1 MDKKII
7 AAIAVVAIIAVVV
20 IVVNPFKPPE
30 PVQPDENA
38 TLEDENIGP
47 GPLDVL
53 TPEELAAHDEQLQQ
67 SDPVRYNAL
76 QQGNIG
82 ICEQEKDASEIGWC
96 KAAVAE
102 KLKDES
108 VCPLLEGGARNQCY
122 NDVARATG
130 KLELCRNISST
141 DWKYECI
148 TKLASINNKL
158 DACDEIQ
165 DPDWSD
171 TCIAQI
177 AMDRKDTSVCSQV
190 KDEFFRQDCETNI
203 TG

>member
-7 AAIAVVAIIAVVV
+7 AAITIVAIIAIVI

-30 PVQPDENA
+30 QIPPDENA
-38 TLEDENIGP
+38 DLIQDENLY
-47 GPLDVL
+47 GPLDYF
-53 TPEELAAHDEQLQQ
+53 TPEELAAHDTQLQQ

-76 QQGNIG
+76 QQNDIG
-82 ICEQEKDASEIGWC
+82 ICEQEKDASDIGWC

-108 VCPLLEGGARNQCY
+108 VCPALEGGARNQCY

-130 KLELCRNISST
+130 KLELCRNITST

-148 TKLASINNKL
+148 AKLASTNNNL
-158 DACDEIQ
+158 DACDEII
-165 DPDWSD
+165 DPDWND

-177 AMDRKDTSVCSQV
+177 AMDRNDTSVCSQV

>member
-1 MDKKII
+1 MEKKII
-7 AAIAVVAIIAVVV
+7 AAIVIVAIIAVVI

-30 PVQPDENA
+30 QPFPDENA

-53 TPEELAAHDEQLQQ
+53 TPEELVAHDEQLQQ

-76 QQGNIG
+76 QQNNIG
-82 ICEQEKDASEIGWC
+82 ICEQEKNSSEIEWC

-102 KLKDES
+102 KLRDES
-108 VCPLLEGGARNQCY
+108 VCPTLNGAPRNQCY

-130 KLELCRNISST
+130 KLELCRNITST
-141 DWKYECI
+141 DWKNECI
-148 TKLASINNKL
+148 TKLASINNNL
-158 DACDEIQ
+158 DACYEITN
-165 DPDWSD
+165 PDWSD
-171 TCIAQI
+171 NCIAQI
-177 AMDRKDTSVCSQV
+177 AMDRNDTSLCSQV
-190 KDEFFRQDCETNI
+190 KDEEFRQDCIANI